1 MKIASEEL
9 PSPEDPQPPSH
20 GGRRPSRRP
29 LLGGLIATVVAV
41 SVFGGWALTTADA
54 SMRKGGPAPG
64 DTSTSVP
71 STTAATTSPKAL
83 GSVANSP
90 GLSADFRRTFS
101 DHFIEANGLRQ
112 HAVIGG
118 EGPPLLLVHGWPE
131 NWYAWRLIMPE
142 LARHFTVIAVDQ
154 RGIGLTGKPR
164 TGYDT
169 GTLAKDL
176 AALMDELGHERF
188 SLVGHDT
195 GMIIAYALAA
205 DFPERVERVAFAEV
219 PGPPGVGPSPPLFV
233 PEPLNNRLWHIPFNR
248 VDDKLVEQLVTGRE
262 DIFYGYEFAVQGGGV
277 PQQAMDYYFRLLSD
291 PQRLTGS
298 FGFYRAWDATLAQN
312 EKRAKT
318 KLTMPVLGIGGAD
331 SWGPA
336 VADSFKPV
344 ATDVRSTVI
353 PDAGHWLAEQAPDAL
368 LATLTEFLNSRST
381 VAASPLPAEK

>member
-1 MKIASEEL
+1 MI
-9 PSPEDPQPPSH
+9 
-20 GGRRPSRRP
+20 
-29 LLGGLIATVVAV
+29 GGLIATVAAMSLV
-41 SVFGGWALTTADA
+41 GGWALTTADA
-54 SMRKGGPAPG
+54 SLRGGGPSAGDASAAP
-64 DTSTSVP
+64 SAAVAVP
-71 STTAATTSPKAL
+71 PSPKTL
-83 GSVANSP
+83 GTVTNSP
-90 GLSADFRRTFS
+90 GLSEDFRRTFS
-101 DHFIEANGLRQ
+101 DRYVEANGLRQ
-112 HAVIGG
+112 HVVVGG

-131 NWYAWRLIMPE
+131 NWYAWRLVMPQ
-142 LARHFTVIAVDQ
+142 LARHFTVIAPDQ

-169 GTLAKDL
+169 ATLAKDL

-219 PGPPGVGPSPPLFV
+219 PGPPGVVPPPPLFV

-248 VDDKLVEQLVTGRE
+248 VDDPLVEQLVTGKE
-262 DIFYGYEFAVQGGGV
+262 DVFYGYEFAVQGGGV
-277 PQQAMDYYFRLLSD
+277 SEEAMDYYVRLLSD
-291 PQRLTGS
+291 PESLTGS
-298 FGFYRAWDATLAQN
+298 FGFYRAWDDTLAQN

-336 VADSFKPV
+336 VADSFKGV
-344 ATDVRSTVI
+344 ATDVRGTVI

-368 LATLTEFLNSRST
+368 LAALTEFLRT
-381 VAASPLPAEK
+381 GGADASPLPAGK